1 MIDPNFYAKIR
12 QKIAEH
18 GERITATVKNT
29 AEQEAPKPKPRRGR
43 PPKQYADKNSPEA
56 KKQDAQKRYYEQ
68 RKDDP
73 EFRKK
78 RNEASLKWYY
88 EHKKTEQKDEP

>member
-18 GERITATVKNT
+18 GERIAATVKNT
-29 AEQEAPKPKPRRGR
+29 AEQEEPKPKPRRGR
-43 PPKQYADKNSPEA
+43 PPKQYADNSPEA
-56 KKQDAQKRYYEQ
+56 KRQAAQKRCYDK